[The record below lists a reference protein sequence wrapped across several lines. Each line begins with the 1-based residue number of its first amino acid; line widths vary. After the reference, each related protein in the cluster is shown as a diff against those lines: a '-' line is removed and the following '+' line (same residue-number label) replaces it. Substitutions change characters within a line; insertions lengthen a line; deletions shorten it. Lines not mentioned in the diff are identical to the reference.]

1 MKKLLVFFDLGQT
14 LLDESRFVNFFDTK
28 LLELINGFGGRI
40 DRRNYIALKNNII
53 KNRLIGYGG
62 IDEIIINMC
71 RLILPK
77 GYDKIILQRLV
88 PIILF
93 GKNELIC
100 LMKGAKNVIEALSR
114 CCEIGIISNQINDP
128 LEPLI
133 KTNVL
138 SLFRKIFIISDRSNS
153 NFHDNLFLDAIK
165 YSGFPATNCIMIGDR
180 LDIDIS
186 PANKVGM
193 KTIRLTNSLFNLQS
207 AINKDEFPDY
217 SVKKLDEIP
226 IIIKNI
232 LQI

>member
-14 LLDESRFVNFFDTK
+14 LLDESRFINFFDIK

-40 DRRNYIALKNNII
+40 DLRSYITLKNNII

-62 IDEIIINMC
+62 IEEIIINIC

-77 GYDKIILQRLV
+77 GYDKIILQRLK

-93 GKNELIC
+93 KKNELVSPA
-100 LMKGAKNVIEALSR
+100 KGAKKIIESLSSY
-114 CCEIGIISNQINDP
+114 CEIGIISNQINDP

-133 KTNVL
+133 KENIL
-138 SLFRKIFIISDRSNS
+138 SLFRKIFIISDTNID
-153 NFHDNLFLDAIK
+153 NFHDKLFIDAIK
-165 YSGFPATNCIMIGDR
+165 YSDFSVTKCIMIGDR

-193 KTIRLTNSLFNLQS
+193 KTIRITNSLFNLQS
-207 AINKDEFPDY
+207 AINKYEIPDY
-217 SVKKLDEIP
+217 TVKKIDEIP
-226 IIIKNI
+226 RIIKDI
-232 LQI
+232 LQV